1 MRGDEVHDMG
11 EDADRMLLKLQL
23 MGRSQATIDAYMR
36 YAKAFVRFH
45 MRSPREMGE
54 PEVRA
59 WLKHVLEEKQAEP
72 DLMRGHI
79 AAVKFLYSQVLD
91 RPEVVSWV
99 PWPRKVRRLPS
110 ILSLQEVDALI
121 RAAPNLRMRAFI
133 EAGYGAGLRIS
144 EVCRLRTEDVDSKR
158 GILFIHKAKGRKDR
172 IAILPD
178 RLLATLRA
186 YWREVRPPRP
196 WLFPGL
202 PKTRP
207 ITRQAIYKQLHP
219 TIAESGVT
227 RPVRFHSLRHS
238 FATHLLEEGID
249 ILTIQEMLGH
259 TAISTTMLY
268 LRIQAGRIRA
278 VGSPLDRL
286 PRG

>member
-1 MRGDEVHDMG
+1 MG
-11 EDADRMLLKLQL
+11 EIADKMKLKLQL
-23 MGRSQATIDAYMR
+23 KGRSKATIDAYMR
-36 YAKAFVRFH
+36 YAKAFVQFH

-59 WLKHVLEEKQAEP
+59 WLQHMLGEKKAEP

-79 AAVKFLYSQVLD
+79 AAVKFLYIEVLD

-99 PWPRKVRRLPS
+99 PWPKKVKRLPS
-110 ILSLQEVDALI
+110 ILSLQEVEALLC
-121 RAAPNLRMRAFI
+121 AAPNLRMRAFI

-144 EVCRLRTEDVDSKR
+144 EVCHLRVEDVDSKR
-158 GILFIHKAKGRKDR
+158 GILFIRKTKGRKDR
-172 IAILPD
+172 IAVLPA
-178 RLLATLRA
+178 RLLSTLRA
-186 YWREVRPPRP
+186 YWRAARPPGP
-196 WLFPGL
+196 WLFPGQY
-202 PKTRP
+202 KTRP
-207 ITRQAIYKQLHP
+207 ITRQAIYKQLHVA
-219 TIAESGVT
+219 IAQSGIT
-227 RPVRFHSLRHS
+227 RPVRFHSLRHA

-259 TAISTTMLY
+259 SMVSTTMLY
-268 LRIQAGRIRA
+268 LRVQAGRIRA